1 MSTILPQNMGR
12 SLVPLPLK
20 TSANHQDP
28 LLHVERQAK
37 HIQRNLQYLID
48 AQSEGLLAGLGAQ
61 PEASV
66 LNESHAYPL
75 GSRGFKGAS
84 PVLVRQPPGKKIG
97 LRSARQDIFTSMYDL
112 MKLREEEQEILSL
125 KQEEIGS
132 GLGQIETFTTKRSG
146 LKKAISAIND
156 DRETQRSKELREES
170 SQLEAQIHEMENT
183 LAQMKAKHRHVAQEL
198 VQIENTVEAKLSS
211 YKASL
216 SLLESDVR
224 KFLANP
230 PVKPP
235 ARPATHDSFY
245 WLKPSRRTLEMAD
258 EHWRKEQ
265 TEVHQRQEEVE
276 AEIKALDEGGDVWKQ
291 VVEDISGF
299 EKRLRTTMRRS
310 VQTQSQLLQQDSP
323 SQIDMVRGIM
333 EDLEHTTSLVEQ
345 HLEHVEEHKWNLL
358 VCCISAELQALRE
371 ARELLLGAFGVTNE
385 DIDLSASILRGS
397 EEQRKTL
404 NGTTSADPLGAVH
417 ENTHGHGHEDDHDN
431 DDHHLEHSE
440 PPADL
445 LQDVDDHGHDH
456 SHENEATNSPHHPLD
471 DDDPDPAWLLPE
483 N

>member
-1 MSTILPQNMGR
+1 MSTILPRNMGR

-37 HIQRNLQYLID
+37 HIQSNLQYLID

-61 PEASV
+61 PEASI
-66 LNESHAYPL
+66 LNESHAYL
-75 GSRGFKGAS
+75 SGSGSSKGAL
-84 PVLVRQPPGKKIG
+84 PVPVRQPPGKKIG
-97 LRSARQDIFTSMYDL
+97 LRSARHGIFTSMYDL
-112 MKLREEEQEILSL
+112 KKLREEEQEILFL
-125 KQEEIGS
+125 KQEEMGS

-146 LKKAISAIND
+146 LEKAISAING
-156 DRETQRSKELREES
+156 DRETLRTKELREES
-170 SQLEAQIHEMENT
+170 SQLEAQIHELENS
-183 LAQMKAKHRHVAQEL
+183 LAQMKAKHRHVVQEL
-198 VQIENTVEAKLSS
+198 TQIENTVEAKLSS

-235 ARPATHDSFY
+235 ARSTTHGSFY
-245 WLKPSRRTLEMAD
+245 LLKPSRRTLEMAD

-265 TEVHQRQEEVE
+265 TEVQQRQEEVD
-276 AEIKALDEGGDVWKQ
+276 AEIKALEEGGGVWKQ

-299 EKRLRTTMRRS
+299 EKRLRITMRRS
-310 VQTQSQLLQQDSP
+310 MQTQSQLLQQDSP
-323 SQIDMVRGIM
+323 SQINMVRGIM
-333 EDLEHTTSLVEQ
+333 EDLEHTTSLVEH
-345 HLEHVEEHKWNLL
+345 HLEHVEGRKWNLL
-358 VCCISAELQALRE
+358 VCCISVELQALRE
-371 ARELLLGAFGVTNE
+371 ARELLLGAFEVT
-385 DIDLSASILRGS
+385 DKDTDPSASTLRGS
-397 EEQRKTL
+397 EEQRKSL
-404 NGTTSADPLGAVH
+404 NGVPLANSLGAVH
-417 ENTHGHGHEDDHDN
+417 ENEHGHGHEGDHD

-445 LQDVDDHGHDH
+445 LQDADDHGPDH
-456 SHENEATNSPHHPLD
+456 SHGDEATKSHHHALD